1 MEEQE
6 HILEVL
12 RITRDAIP
20 NRDYSKIKELS
31 NKFVHDCSINQ
42 DADVISVAVIL
53 YSLSKIMERESY
65 KKEKDWNKFYKNYL
79 VNIKNMISA
88 LESDNHI
95 KFHEEIEKNGELIEK
110 LSGNLKNNIKNVFN
124 RAKIN
129 KASRIY
135 EHGIS
140 MEKTAKIMGITL
152 WELAE
157 YAGQTNI
164 GDVNLGLTMPLKDRI
179 KIAEEIFR

>member
-1 MEEQE
+1 MEERE
-6 HILEVL
+6 HILEIL
-12 RITRDAIP
+12 RMSRDAVQ
-20 NRDYSKIKELS
+20 NRDYFKIKELS
-31 NKFVHDCSINQ
+31 NQFVHDCSINQ
-42 DADVISVAVIL
+42 DADVISIAVIL
-53 YSLSKIMERESY
+53 YSLSKIIERESY

-79 VNIKNMISA
+79 ANIKNMISA
-88 LESDNHI
+88 LEGNNHI
-95 KFHEEIEKNGELIEK
+95 RFHEEIEKNGKLIEK
-110 LSGNLKNNIKNVFN
+110 LSGNLKNNIKDVFN

-152 WELAE
+152 WELAQ
-157 YAGQTNI
+157 YSGQTNI

>member
-12 RITRDAIP
+12 RMTRDSVQ
-20 NRDYSKIKELS
+20 NRDYFKIKELS

-42 DADVISVAVIL
+42 DADVISIAVIL

-79 VNIKNMISA
+79 SNIKNMISA
-88 LESDNHI
+88 LEGDNHI
-95 KFHEEIEKNGELIEK
+95 KFHEEIEKNGKLIEK
-110 LSGNLKNNIKNVFN
+110 LSGNLKNNIKDVFN

-164 GDVNLGLTMPLKDRI
+164 GDINLGLTMPLKDRI